1 MHPLSREK
9 LLGYLNFS
17 QKKKTLISKKE
28 IKMLGR
34 QCKQNYSS
42 NGLRPLDQGRINDTS
57 SQKKVYKITRQYTL
71 LIQFPKN

>member
-28 IKMLGR
+28 IKMFGR
-34 QCKQNYSS
+34 Q
-42 NGLRPLDQGRINDTS
+42 
-57 SQKKVYKITRQYTL
+57 YK
-71 LIQFPKN
+71 